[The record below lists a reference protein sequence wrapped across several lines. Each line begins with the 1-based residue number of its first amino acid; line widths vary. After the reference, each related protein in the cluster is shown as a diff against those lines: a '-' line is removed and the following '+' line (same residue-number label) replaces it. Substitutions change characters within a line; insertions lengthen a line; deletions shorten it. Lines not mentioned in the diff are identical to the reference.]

1 MGRIADALRK
11 AEQER
16 MALLGES
23 RAGYGSTALLD
34 PPPAIDAEEV
44 ESATQAGAV
53 GGAFRPATSEGMN
66 EAIVPFYDRSSVI
79 SEQYRSLRTRLLTQN
94 PQNDHR
100 VMAISSSIPQEGK
113 SVSTVNMGMI
123 LAEIRHLKVLC
134 VDGDFRRSSLC
145 DLFDIRPKAGLA
157 DLLQGEATYDEI
169 ITPTPIPNLFF
180 VAAGQTRGRAA
191 AELLASQ
198 RTSSIFRRFQS
209 DFHYT
214 LVDTPPATTV
224 TDVNIIGQMCS
235 GVMLVVRLNVTPEPI
250 ARRAVRLL
258 KSNNIPILGCLL
270 IGRDDRGPG
279 YNYSYNYYRYYR
291 YYTSGE
297 ADKKRR

>member
-16 MALLGES
+16 IELLGES
-23 RAGYGSTALLD
+23 RSGYGSTALLD
-34 PPPAIDAEEV
+34 PPPAIDAEDV
-44 ESATQAGAV
+44 EAATQSGLAG
-53 GGAFRPATSEGMN
+53 GEYRTATSEGMN

-297 ADKKRR
+297 TDKKRR

>member
-1 MGRIADALRK
+1 MGRIADALRR

-16 MALLGES
+16 RERLGGAS
-23 RAGYGSTALLD
+23 PAGDVALLD
-34 PPPAIDAEEV
+34 PP
-44 ESATQAGAV
+44 ESRGAP
-53 GGAFRPATSEGMN
+53 GEFASIPIMEMPQPEPSKSIGEGIN
-66 EAIVPFYDRSSVI
+66 EAIVPYYDRSSII

-100 VMAISSSIPQEGK
+100 VLAITSSIPQEGK
-113 SVSTVNMGMI
+113 SVTTLNVGVVM
-123 LAEIRHLKVLC
+123 AEIRHLKVLC
-134 VDGDFRRSSLC
+134 VDGDFRRSSLAS
-145 DLFDIRPKAGLA
+145 LLDIDPGCGLA
-157 DLLQGEATYDEI
+157 DLLQGEAAYEDVVR
-169 ITPTPIPNLFF
+169 PTAIPNLY
-180 VAAGQTRGRAA
+180 VVSAGQTRGRPA

-209 DFHYT
+209 EFHYT

-235 GVMLVVRLNVTPEPI
+235 GAILIVRLNFTPEPI

-258 KSNNIPILGCLL
+258 RVNNIPILGCLL

-279 YNYSYNYYRYYR
+279 YNYSYNYYRYYTANDGSR
-291 YYTSGE
+291 
-297 ADKKRR
+297 K

>member
-1 MGRIADALRK
+1 MGRIAEALRK

-16 MALLGES
+16 GRLLGEEH
-23 RAGYGSTALLD
+23 GGITLLD
-34 PPPAIDAEEV
+34 PPTVDVGEFAPDNSSSVAPDSTSVPHVTAE
-44 ESATQAGAV
+44 GI
-53 GGAFRPATSEGMN
+53 N

-100 VMAISSSIPQEGK
+100 VLAISSSIPQEGK

-123 LAEIRHLKVLC
+123 LSEIRHLKVLC

-145 DLFDIRPKAGLA
+145 DLLDIRPKVGLA
-157 DLLQGEATYDEI
+157 DLLQDEATYEEI
-169 ITPTPIPNLFF
+169 ITPTPIPNLYF

-235 GVMLVVRLNVTPEPI
+235 GVIIVVRLNVTPEPI

-258 KSNNIPILGCLL
+258 KANNIPILGCLL

-279 YNYSYNYYRYYR
+279 YNYQYNYYRYYR
-291 YYTSGE
+291 YYTSGDSE
-297 ADKKRR
+297 KR